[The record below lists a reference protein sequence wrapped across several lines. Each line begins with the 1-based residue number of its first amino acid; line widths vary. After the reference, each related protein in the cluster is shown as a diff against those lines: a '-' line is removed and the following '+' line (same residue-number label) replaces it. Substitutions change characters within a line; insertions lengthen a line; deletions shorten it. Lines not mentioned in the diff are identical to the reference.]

1 MPWCWLNGEFAILP
15 VAPECA
21 PFPYPTMQH
30 FVADM
35 CTCVHISLTKCCI
48 VGYLSNALRSD
59 LWDGTIWYKHPH
71 CLYVF
76 LAYIMNVLS
85 ANDYVHSLF
94 TYWIGAQCR
103 DLFGRKASPKQR
115 LIVGHLSG
123 TIGAKFPY
131 NFWVIESFLCTT
143 VLHYTVHIL
152 LHIEFVLFPNS
163 ELGTDGSFSMSLF
176 TNDRYNF
183 LKGHNQALIIL
194 INGLINVLSSARYH
208 CSIWTQTAKKKLF
221 ESQYKYFLSKL
232 SWDTSYV
239 SVKWPCWTL
248 SMFFNKLCRSSG
260 ILILPKWYPII

>member
-1 MPWCWLNGEFAILP
+1 MVNSQYYLLHQNVHHSHIPQCNILYQTCAHACTFLFQN
-15 VAPECA
+15 VA
-21 PFPYPTMQH
+21 
-30 FVADM
+30 
-35 CTCVHISLTKCCI
+35 
-48 VGYLSNALRSD
+48 
-59 LWDGTIWYKHPH
+59 LWDI
-71 CLYVF
+71 CLMQWGAICEMGLFDTNIRIVRFWRILWMYYRQMIMYIVYLLIGLVHNVVIC
-76 LAYIMNVLS
+76 LAERHHQS
-85 ANDYVHSLF
+85 K
-94 TYWIGAQCR
+94 YW
-103 DLFGRKASPKQR
+103 
-115 LIVGHLSG
+115 LIVGHLNG

-163 ELGTDGSFSMSLF
+163 ELGTDGSFSVSLF

-232 SWDTSYV
+232 SWDMSYV

-248 SMFFNKLCRSSG
+248 SMFVNKLCRSSG